1 MFFAKRINTLKS
13 LKFLSVFVFLT
24 IVITPKLIEAD
35 DIEKILNMKSIDAYC
50 STGDTII
57 LSCFV
62 PERSRL
68 KGSQD
73 LFYADSINNISLDD
87 TVMCSVRKFY
97 VQDFDVG
104 SRLRIQGII
113 DTLTVGCNHGC
124 QQPIHR
130 IVFFHPFEVLYP
142 KKLPLIRKN

>member
-1 MFFAKRINTLKS
+1 
-13 LKFLSVFVFLT
+13 
-24 IVITPKLIEAD
+24 
-35 DIEKILNMKSIDAYC
+35 MKSIDAYC

-104 SRLRIQGII
+104 SRLKIQGVI

-124 QQPIHR
+124 QQPIQR